1 MVVWVVGVA
10 VALATAMLVTFELVV
25 VVVVVVAQAAM
36 VVTFELVEL
45 VVALAV
51 VVNVSPAVVPP
62 RSQLGASLSRSPQKT
77 ASGRSCDLA

>member
-10 VALATAMLVTFELVV
+10 VALAAAMLVTFELVV
-25 VVVVVVAQAAM
+25 
-36 VVTFELVEL
+36 L

-51 VVNVSPAVVPP
+51 VVNVSPAVAPP

-77 ASGRSCDLA
+77 ASGRSCDLAWGDWLHP